1 MQADYI
7 RFLYISIYKFIDVI
21 VISIRSSNFFLTI
34 IITKYILERIYI
46 NNSILVIYSL
56 LFLLYSYS
64 YYYNY
69 LFF

>member
-34 IITKYILERIYI
+34 VITVDIRKNIYQQFYSSYILSTIFT
-46 NNSILVIYSL
+46 ILL
-56 LFLLYSYS
+56 LLL
-64 YYYNY
+64 
-69 LFF
+69 

>member
-64 YYYNY
+64 YHNNY

>member
-34 IITKYILERIYI
+34 IITK
-46 NNSILVIYSL
+46 
-56 LFLLYSYS
+56 
-64 YYYNY
+64 
-69 LFF
+69 